1 MDVPLGG
8 SFGVEPSEVTV
19 SGKFVEN
26 TKPVVT
32 MVDDMKKTESSAPA
46 TTPSVAP
53 ITSNDGQIVE
63 NLVSAHKTTD
73 SEINKT
79 QKPVDLSSVVIDENC
94 TDPIGG
100 VFGLED
106 EKPLTGSFTLS
117 EQLEDNS
124 EKSVDD
130 LDVPLL
136 EGSFDVEPATVTVRG
151 KYVENTKPVVT
162 TVDNSPLI
170 SFEENDKFDMDDIT
184 AAILNVAK
192 NNESKGIS
200 SAEFAEQVKKIL
212 KKKNNINIQ

>member
-1 MDVPLGG
+1 MKTVP
-8 SFGVEPSEVTV
+8 T
-19 SGKFVEN
+19 
-26 TKPVVT
+26 
-32 MVDDMKKTESSAPA
+32 
-46 TTPSVAP
+46 
-53 ITSNDGQIVE
+53 
-63 NLVSAHKTTD
+63 
-73 SEINKT
+73 
-79 QKPVDLSSVVIDENC
+79 LS
-94 TDPIGG
+94 
-100 VFGLED
+100 D

-117 EQLEDNS
+117 KQLEDNS

-130 LDVPLL
+130 LDVPL